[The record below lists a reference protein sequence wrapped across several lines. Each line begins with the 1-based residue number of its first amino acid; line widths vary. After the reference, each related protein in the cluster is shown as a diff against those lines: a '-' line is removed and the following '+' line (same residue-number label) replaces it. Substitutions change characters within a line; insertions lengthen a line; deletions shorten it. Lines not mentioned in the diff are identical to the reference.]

1 MLKFAD
7 LTMSQKKMVVA
18 YIEHSASLSKSG
30 QITLKEVNSIAADL
44 ASKRDAGGVK
54 VGYPNW
60 LFGPNKVDRGV
71 YKFPV
76 PTAAELS
83 QFAKESASKPVKAAK
98 VAKTAKVKAPKVK
111 APKVAAKVTKKTTKV
126 ASAPAADK
134 NRLQD
139 AIGESEVYDQDYE
152 DFNAIL
158 RENGIEVE

>member
-1 MLKFAD
+1 MLNFAA

-18 YIEHSASLSKSG
+18 YIEHTATLKSTG

-44 ASKRDAGGVK
+44 AAQRGSGGVK

-71 YKFPV
+71 YKFPA

-83 QFAKESASKPVKAAK
+83 QFAKDSATKPVKATT
-98 VAKTAKVKAPKVK
+98 VAKTPKVK
-111 APKVAAKVTKKTTKV
+111 AVKATAKVVSKTSKV
-126 ASAPAADK
+126 ASAPADK

-139 AIGESEVYDQDYE
+139 VIGQSESFDQDYE

-158 RENGIEVE
+158 RENGIEV

>member
-7 LTMSQKKMVVA
+7 LSMSQKKMVVA
-18 YIEHSASLSKSG
+18 YVEHNPSLKKSA
-30 QITLKEVNSIAADL
+30 QITLKEVNSIAAEL
-44 ASKRDAGGVK
+44 ASKRDSGGAK

-71 YKFPV
+71 YAFPV

-83 QFAKESASKPVKAAK
+83 QYTKDAATKPVKAAK
-98 VAKTAKVKAPKVK
+98 VAKTPKVK
-111 APKVAAKVTKKTTKV
+111 AVKATAKVAKKTSKV
-126 ASAPAADK
+126 ASAPVADK

-139 AIGESEVYDQDYE
+139 VIGQSETFDQDYE

>member
-1 MLKFAD
+1 MLKFAN

-18 YIEHSASLSKSG
+18 YIEHTASLKTTG

-44 ASKRDAGGVK
+44 ASQRDTGGVK

-83 QFAKESASKPVKAAK
+83 QFAKESATKPVKAAK
-98 VAKTAKVKAPKVK
+98 VAKTPKVK
-111 APKVAAKVTKKTTKV
+111 AVKATAKVAKKTSKV
-126 ASAPAADK
+126 ASAPVADK

-139 AIGESEVYDQDYE
+139 VIGQSETFDQDYE

>member
-7 LTMSQKKMVVA
+7 LSMSQKKMVVA
-18 YIEHSASLSKSG
+18 YVEHNPSLKKSA
-30 QITLKEVNSIAADL
+30 QITLKEVNSIAAEL
-44 ASKRDAGGVK
+44 ASKRDSGGAK

-71 YKFPV
+71 YAFPV

-83 QFAKESASKPVKAAK
+83 QYTKDAASKPVKAAK
-98 VAKTAKVKAPKVK
+98 VAKTAKVKAPKV
-111 APKVAAKVTKKTTKV
+111 AAKATKKTSKV
-126 ASAPAADK
+126 STAADTQPVNK

>member
-44 ASKRDAGGVK
+44 ASKRDDGGVK

-98 VAKTAKVKAPKVK
+98 VAKTPKVK
-111 APKVAAKVTKKTTKV
+111 AVKATAKVAKKTTKV
-126 ASAPAADK
+126 ASAPVADK

>member
-1 MLKFAD
+1 MLNFAA

-18 YIEHSASLSKSG
+18 YIEHTATLMSTG
-30 QITLKEVNSIAADL
+30 QIALKEVNSIAADL
-44 ASKRDAGGVK
+44 ASQRDSGGVK

-71 YKFPV
+71 YQFPV
-76 PTAAELS
+76 PTQAELS
-83 QFAKESASKPVKAAK
+83 DYAQANTKSAVKQKVAK
-98 VAKTAKVKAPKVK
+98 VKTAKVKTPKIT
-111 APKVAAKVTKKTTKV
+111 AKVIKTSKV
-126 ASAPAADK
+126 TSAPVADK